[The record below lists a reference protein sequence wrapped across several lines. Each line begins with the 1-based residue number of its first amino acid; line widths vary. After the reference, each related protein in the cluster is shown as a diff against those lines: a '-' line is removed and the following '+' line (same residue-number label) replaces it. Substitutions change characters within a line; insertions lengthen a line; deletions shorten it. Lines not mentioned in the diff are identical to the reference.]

1 MAKDIVI
8 RISVP
13 PWINDKDI
21 IRVIEKAMAAQAR
34 KVPADVIRKLF
45 GVEET
50 TWDIEVPE
58 NIEEK
63 VLSLRRKMVFIQ

>member
-8 RISVP
+8 KINVP

-21 IRVIEKAMAAQAR
+21 IRIIEKAMAPQAR

-50 TWDIEVPE
+50 TWDIKVPE

-63 VLSLRRKMVFIQ
+63 ILSLRKKRDFI